1 MTKTFSKWAKKQNIL
16 NTELINALNEV
27 ANGVFEANLGGHII
41 KKRIRFPN
49 KGKRG
54 SGRVIL
60 CYKHADRAIYIH
72 GFAKNEKS
80 NLSPKELRALKE
92 LGKLLLS
99 LSNEK
104 LNTAIING
112 NLIEV

>member
-16 NTELINALNEV
+16 NAELENALQEV
-27 ANGVFEANLGGHII
+27 ENGIYEASLGGHII

-60 CYKHADRAIYIH
+60 CYKYEDKAFFIH

-80 NLSPKELRALKE
+80 NLSPKELHALKE
-92 LGKLLLS
+92 FGKVLLA
-99 LSNEK
+99 LSNDK
-104 LNTAIING
+104 IKTAIING
-112 NLIEV
+112 DLIEV